1 MYVMTAIAW
10 SKVHHHERRGEKNE
24 SNEKISTHKK
34 LFAIAYIPPQQL
46 TEAAAAAT
54 KTQTLHIQCIYSS
67 QQQKRIFF
75 VIYGQGHAQ
84 LHGYIER
91 TQRELNE
98 LLLLTDDDDDDDDV
112 FVVWFA
118 GEQKTQRFITDIK
131 TLLCDMNWENDI
143 LGRNVCKNK

>member
-10 SKVHHHERRGEKNE
+10 SKVHHHERRGQENE

-46 TEAAAAAT
+46 TEAKAAAAT

-98 LLLLTDDDDDDDDV
+98 LLLLTDDDDDDDV